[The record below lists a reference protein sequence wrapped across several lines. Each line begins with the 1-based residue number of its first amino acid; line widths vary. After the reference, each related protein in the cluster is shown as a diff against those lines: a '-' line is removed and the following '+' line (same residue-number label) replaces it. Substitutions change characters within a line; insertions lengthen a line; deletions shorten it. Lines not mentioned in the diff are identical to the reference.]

1 MAQTGPQSP
10 GEEPAQ
16 GSATPEES
24 DFSRLRDL
32 PLPLRE
38 QLEALGLNRTLS
50 QLIESEQRFR
60 DLFEQGPV
68 AYHELDQE
76 GIVRWVNQAECDLL
90 GVDAGA
96 MLGKPIFEFV
106 SRGAQ
111 SESRDAFKR
120 KLSGQ
125 EALVPFPRDHI
136 RSDGRHLTLEIH
148 EELIRDDKGAAT
160 GIRSVLLDVTAR
172 KQAEDALREREAT
185 LQAVCVSALAAIVMI
200 DAEGR
205 VTLWNPSAE
214 RMFGYTAAE
223 MLGQR
228 VHDLVVPSDYR
239 ERFEAAFPG
248 FQKTGQGAAI
258 GKIREM
264 TARRRDGSEFPID
277 LSLAAVH
284 EGQEWHAVALV
295 RDITDRK
302 RAEKAL
308 RVSEESFRSVV
319 QNAPEAIFVLT
330 QGLFRYL
337 NPAAVRLFGAAS
349 ASELL
354 GQSVVGRVHPDSRAS
369 VTERI
374 RQVEELGMAAS
385 VAHKYLRLDGTV
397 LDIEGAGI
405 PFVYEGQKGGLVFVR
420 DITER
425 KRAEEELRAKEY
437 LLSES
442 QRIAHLGSWD
452 FMEQDGKSMVAWTP
466 ETYRLFGVSPDTC
479 VPSPE
484 RFVSLI
490 YPDDRAA
497 MQAWMSACLAGME
510 PPDLEFR
517 VSLPDGSIRYL
528 NGRGH
533 LVPQD
538 AEHRSIRMLGIAQ
551 DITDRKRAEEA
562 LRQSEESFRSV
573 VENAP
578 EAIFVATQGRFRYL
592 NPVAVR
598 LFGAASDSEL
608 LHQPVVERIHPDSR
622 AAVAEAIRQVE
633 EKGRPSLPWA
643 QKSIRLDGTVLDI
656 EGSAV
661 PFLYEGE
668 KGGLVFIR
676 DITERQRAEEELQAK
691 EYLLS
696 QSQSI
701 AHVGSWEWTVQ
712 GDSSVMAWTPE
723 TYRLFGVSPDDFV
736 LSAETFVNL
745 LHPDDRAGMQF
756 WMSACLAGL
765 EPPDLEFRVCL
776 PDGSDR
782 HINGRG
788 HLLQQDADHKPIRM
802 VGVAQD
808 ITAFKHTEEALLLR
822 TDELKRS
829 NTELEQFAYMASHD
843 LQEPLRMVSSYMQLL
858 ERRYKG
864 KLDAD
869 ADEFIAF
876 AVDGAKRMQNLI
888 NDMLAFSRVTTKGR
902 EFKPVEADAA
912 LKVGLANLQAAIEE
926 SHANVTSDPLPVV
939 NADSGQLA
947 QLFQNLIGNAIKF
960 RGKEPPRIHV
970 AVEHRAK
977 EWEFTVQDNGIGI
990 EPRHLERVF
999 VIFQRLH
1006 SAAEYPGTG
1015 IGLAICKKIAERHG
1029 GRLWVTS
1036 EPGKGS
1042 SFHFTIPV

>member
-1 MAQTGPQSP
+1 MAQSGPQSP
-10 GEEPAQ
+10 AEEPAQ
-16 GSATPEES
+16 HSAPLEES

-32 PLPLRE
+32 PPPLKE
-38 QLEALGLNRTLS
+38 QLEALGLNRALS
-50 QLIESEQRFR
+50 RLIESEQRFR

-90 GVDAGA
+90 GVEAGA

-148 EELIRDDKGAAT
+148 EELIRDDNGVAT
-160 GIRSVLLDVTAR
+160 GIRSVMLDVTAR

-185 LQAVCVSALAAIVMI
+185 LQAVCITAIAAIVMI
-200 DAEGR
+200 DAEGHAI
-205 VTLWNPSAE
+205 LWNPAAE

-228 VHDLVVPSDYR
+228 VHDLVAPGDLR
-239 ERFEAAFPG
+239 QRFEAAFPV
-248 FQKTGQGAAI
+248 FQKTGQGPAI
-258 GKIREM
+258 GKLTEL
-264 TARRRDGSEFPID
+264 TGRRRDGSEFPID
-277 LSLAAVH
+277 LSLAAIQK
-284 EGQEWHAVALV
+284 GQEWHAVALV

-308 RVSEESFRSVV
+308 RESEENFRSVV
-319 QNAPEAIFVLT
+319 ENAPEAIFVST
-330 QGLFRYL
+330 HGRFRYL
-337 NPAAVRLFGAAS
+337 NPEAVKLFGAAS

-354 GQSVVGRVHPDSRAS
+354 NQPVRESVHPDARA
-369 VTERI
+369 VMAEAI
-374 RQVEELGMAAS
+374 RQVQEMKGAIS
-385 VAHKYLRLDGTV
+385 PVAQRYLRRDGTV
-397 LDIEGAGI
+397 LDVEGSIA
-405 PFVYEGQKGGLVFVR
+405 PFTYEGEKGGLVLVR

-442 QRIAHLGSWD
+442 Q
-452 FMEQDGKSMVAWTP
+452 
-466 ETYRLFGVSPDTC
+466 
-479 VPSPE
+479 
-484 RFVSLI
+484 
-490 YPDDRAA
+490 
-497 MQAWMSACLAGME
+497 
-510 PPDLEFR
+510 
-517 VSLPDGSIRYL
+517 
-528 NGRGH
+528 
-533 LVPQD
+533 
-538 AEHRSIRMLGIAQ
+538 
-551 DITDRKRAEEA
+551 
-562 LRQSEESFRSV
+562 
-573 VENAP
+573 
-578 EAIFVATQGRFRYL
+578 
-592 NPVAVR
+592 
-598 LFGAASDSEL
+598 
-608 LHQPVVERIHPDSR
+608 
-622 AAVAEAIRQVE
+622 
-633 EKGRPSLPWA
+633 
-643 QKSIRLDGTVLDI
+643 
-656 EGSAV
+656 
-661 PFLYEGE
+661 
-668 KGGLVFIR
+668 
-676 DITERQRAEEELQAK
+676 
-691 EYLLS
+691 
-696 QSQSI
+696 SI

-712 GDSSVMAWTPE
+712 GGASAMAWTPE

-736 LSAETFVNL
+736 LSPETFL
-745 LHPDDRAGMQF
+745 SLIHPDDRAAMQF
-756 WMSACLAGL
+756 WMSSCLGGL

-776 PDGSDR
+776 KDGSVR
-782 HINGRG
+782 YINGRG
-788 HLLQQDADHKPIRM
+788 HLVQQDAEHNPIRM

-808 ITAFKHTEEALLLR
+808 ITAFKQAEEALLRR

-843 LQEPLRMVSSYMQLL
+843 LQEPLRMVSSYVQLL
-858 ERRYKG
+858 ARRYQG

-912 LKVGLANLQAAIEE
+912 LKVALANLQAAIEE

-939 NADSGQLA
+939 NVDSGQLA

-970 AVEHRAK
+970 AVERQAK
-977 EWEFTVQDNGIGI
+977 EWVFSVQDNGIGI

-1036 EPGKGS
+1036 EPGVGS
-1042 SFHFTIPV
+1042 AFHFTIPV